1 MDENTKKRFTL
12 SIDGDKLKELKKRAI
27 DAELSLSDYLTG
39 ASDTS
44 ERMVAGQKEYKSPR
58 RWLRQG

>member
-58 RWLRQG
+58 R